1 MENKG
6 IKVLSVCLSLSFVL
20 AIVFLLVGI
29 LIEYNKAPATTRQSM
44 STFIQDAANTAE
56 YFLPGTERFSDT
68 IRARIS
74 TDKNIA
80 GVSIKQN
87 GKIIFAYPFPS
98 EYITVDANGEPQ
110 MTASSVM
117 IKVNSQTVDLNGIP
131 ATITAAI
138 YSLEPAKVYSYIR
151 IAFIIILGA
160 TLIAGVALLYTY
172 ISTDSE
178 NSFDYDSSDYD
189 DEYENDYKPLDNLDN
204 NKDNLQE
211 NNLNP
216 LDSFDSILPVPS
228 AIDQADSGK
237 TDDNQIETQKVAAQ
251 ETATKEDNI
260 EQSISNETA
269 PQENSTEGL
278 KPISSEPSGLYSPVT
293 GFGWEAYL
301 ESRLD
306 SELVRSASSGEDTA
320 LIIVSIENLDRT
332 SDMAHKIY
340 EQILDMFQ
348 FRDMI
353 FEYKNTGFS
362 CILHNMSVDKA
373 ISMAEQLY
381 TSITKVINEFNMKN
395 EVGIGIS
402 TRSFR
407 LIPGKR
413 LFTEAEQALKHAFED
428 DETAIVAFRVDPSK
442 YREYISET
450 TN

>member
-6 IKVLSVCLSLSFVL
+6 IKVLSVCLSLLFVL
-20 AIVFLLVGI
+20 AIALLFIGI
-29 LIEYNKAPATTRQSM
+29 IIEYNKSPTIVNQSM
-44 STFIQDAANTAE
+44 STFIQDTSKTAE
-56 YFLPGTERFSDT
+56 YFLPGTDRFSDT
-68 IRARIS
+68 LRARIA

-98 EYITVDANGEPQ
+98 EYISVDANGEPQ
-110 MTASSVM
+110 MTSSSIM
-117 IKVNSQTVDLNGIP
+117 IKINSQTVDLNGLP

-138 YSLEPAKVYSYIR
+138 YSLQPSKIYSYIR

-172 ISTDSE
+172 ISTDQD

-189 DEYENDYKPLDNLDN
+189 DEYENNSNQFDIKEDT
-204 NKDNLQE
+204 KE
-211 NNLNP
+211 NVSNSLET
-216 LDSFDSILPVPS
+216 FDSIIPISSDINEEKNNVKDKIIQEEKAEALE
-228 AIDQADSGK
+228 
-237 TDDNQIETQKVAAQ
+237 ETNTQ
-251 ETATKEDNI
+251 EPEISQEEYKENI
-260 EQSISNETA
+260 EKDVN
-269 PQENSTEGL
+269 PV
-278 KPISSEPSGLYSPVT
+278 SSEPSGLFSPIT
-293 GFGWEAYL
+293 GFCWEAYL

-306 SELVRSASSGEDTA
+306 SELVRSASSGEDIA
-320 LIIVSIENLDRT
+320 LIIVSIEELDRT

-340 EQILDMFQ
+340 EQILDMFK

-362 CILHNMSVDKA
+362 CILHDMPVDKA

-381 TSITKVINEFNMKN
+381 TSITKILNQFEVNN

-413 LFTEAEQALKHAFED
+413 LFTEAEQALKHAFNDE
-428 DETAIVAFRVDPSK
+428 ETAIVAFRVDPSK
-442 YREYISET
+442 YREYISEAT
-450 TN
+450 TT